1 MSGRPHRHKIDLHT
15 HILPDKW
22 PDLKERY
29 GYGGWVTMEPE
40 CQGHAVMKY
49 DDGRFFRR
57 VEPNCWSPEDRIADM
72 DRTGVTIQALS
83 TVPVLFSYWAKP
95 EDALDFSRLQNDYVA
110 SVVHGHPDRFVGMC
124 TLPMQAPQLAV
135 QELKRCVTQLG
146 YRTVILGSHV
156 NDWTLADPN
165 LDPFYKTAEELGC
178 GVFVHPWDMPQT
190 KRMSK
195 YWLPWLVGMPA
206 ETTAAICDVIFGGVL
221 ERFPRLKLCF
231 AHGAG
236 AFPYT
241 VGRIQ
246 RGFDARPDLC
256 AVDNDVPPTSYLG
269 KFYSDSLVMSNKA
282 LGLLLDTLGE
292 DKVMLGSDYPFPLGE
307 ADLPGRLIEES
318 TLGETVKEKLLWR
331 NAADFLG
338 IDVDKV

>member
-1 MSGRPHRHKIDLHT
+1 MADRPSRHKIDLHT

-29 GYGGWVTMEPE
+29 GYGGWITMEPE
-40 CQGHAVMKY
+40 CRGHAVMKY

-110 SVVHGHPDRFVGMC
+110 SAVRRHPDRFVGMC
-124 TLPMQAPQLAV
+124 TLPMQSPELAV

-146 YRTVILGSHV
+146 YGTVILGSHV
-156 NDWTLADPN
+156 NDWTLADPH
-165 LDPFYKTAEELGC
+165 LDPFYKTAEELGV

-221 ERFPRLKLCF
+221 EKFPRLKLCF

-269 KFYSDSLVMSNKA
+269 KFYSDSLVMSTKA
-282 LGLLLDTLGE
+282 LQLLVDTLGE

-318 TLGETVKEKLLWR
+318 SFSETIKEKLLWR
-331 NAADFLG
+331 NAAAFLG
-338 IDVDKV
+338 VDIDKA

>member
-1 MSGRPHRHKIDLHT
+1 MAGSPSRHKIDLHT

-29 GYGGWVTMEPE
+29 GYGGWITMEPE
-40 CQGHAVMKY
+40 CRGHAVMKY

-83 TVPVLFSYWAKP
+83 TVPVLFSYWVKP
-95 EDALDFSRLQNDYVA
+95 NSSLDLTRAQNKRIMEAGVQSHPISYVDVQPAAAAVPSLELTTPGSKLAPNTICGILSRIGCLSYRHSGGLLQ
-110 SVVHGHPDRFVGMC
+110 
-124 TLPMQAPQLAV
+124 
-135 QELKRCVTQLG
+135 
-146 YRTVILGSHV
+146 
-156 NDWTLADPN
+156 
-165 LDPFYKTAEELGC
+165 TAEELGV

-221 ERFPRLKLCF
+221 EKFPRLKLCF

-269 KFYSDSLVMSNKA
+269 KFYSDSLVMSPKA
-282 LGLLLDTLGE
+282 LKLLVDTLGE

-318 TLGETVKEKLLWR
+318 SFGETIKEKLLWR
-331 NAADFLG
+331 NAATFLG
-338 IDVDKV
+338 IDIDKA

>member
-1 MSGRPHRHKIDLHT
+1 MAGSPSRHKIDLHT

-29 GYGGWVTMEPE
+29 GYGGWITMEPE
-40 CQGHAVMKY
+40 CRGHAVMKY

-110 SVVHGHPDRFVGMC
+110 SAVRRHPDRFVGMC
-124 TLPMQAPQLAV
+124 TLPMQSPELAV
-135 QELKRCVTQLG
+135 QELKRCVTQLDYG
-146 YRTVILGSHV
+146 TVILGSHV
-156 NDWTLADPN
+156 NDWTLADPH
-165 LDPFYKTAEELGC
+165 LDPFYKTAEELGV

-190 KRMSK
+190 KRMLK

-221 ERFPRLKLCF
+221 EKFPRLKLCF

-269 KFYSDSLVMSNKA
+269 KFYSDSLVMSPKA
-282 LGLLLDTLGE
+282 LKLLVDTLGE

-318 TLGETVKEKLLWR
+318 SFGETIKEKLLWR
-331 NAADFLG
+331 NAAAFLG
-338 IDVDKV
+338 IDIDKA